1 MTWHGRVAD
10 YACVVAMDDAL
21 VRFAEAM
28 APALPT
34 TRLRQSHA
42 TMHWPAVFKAVGP
55 GGDTSAGPDFRCW
68 EYATPFW

>member
-1 MTWHGRVAD
+1 VTWHGRVAY
-10 YACVVAMDDAL
+10 YAWVVAMDDAL

-42 TMHWPAVFKAVGP
+42 TGHWHPAPPCEDPV
-55 GGDTSAGPDFRCW
+55 
-68 EYATPFW
+68 TPSNRQTRIGRF